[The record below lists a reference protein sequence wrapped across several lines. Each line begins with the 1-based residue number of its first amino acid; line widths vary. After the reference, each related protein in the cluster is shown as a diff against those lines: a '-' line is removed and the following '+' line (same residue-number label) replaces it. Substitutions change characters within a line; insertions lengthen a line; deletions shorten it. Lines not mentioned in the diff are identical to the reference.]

1 MSLEELINQ
10 HYNKLNDNDFY
21 ILKYI
26 LNHKHTCY
34 LLGIND
40 LAKECSVSRS
50 SILRLSQ
57 KLGFSGYS
65 EFRVYLKWEDQPEEG
80 ESLSFEKLLDDIEA
94 NLKFLK
100 TKDMTEMCRLIDEA
114 ERIFVYGSGTA
125 QTTCARELQRMFV
138 SRHRYLILIQDKI
151 EFDTMLDDFKG
162 NDLFIIISLSGET
175 PELIP
180 QARILSAKGIP
191 FISIT
196 NLKNN
201 VLAQTTPYNL
211 YATSKPMTL
220 SDKTEIVAFAPFFLV
235 GEALFRAYVDYKE
248 DEKNNID

>member
-1 MSLEELINQ
+1 MSLEELVNQ
-10 HYNKLNDNDFY
+10 HYAKLNDNDFY

-34 LLGIND
+34 HLGIND
-40 LAKECSVSRS
+40 MAKACNVSRS
-50 SILRLSQ
+50 SILRLAQ

-65 EFRVYLKWEDQPEEG
+65 EFRVFLKWEDQPEEG
-80 ESLSFEKLLDDIEA
+80 ENMTFEKLLDDIEA
-94 NLKFLK
+94 NVKYVK
-100 TKDMTEMCRLIDEA
+100 SKDMTEMCRLIDEA
-114 ERIFVYGSGTA
+114 KRIFVYGSGTA
-125 QTTCARELQRMFV
+125 QRVCARELQRMFV
-138 SRHRYLILIQDKI
+138 SRRKYLILIQDI
-151 EFDTMLDDFKG
+151 TEFDIMCDDFKV
-162 NDLFIIISLSGET
+162 DDVFIIISLSGET

-180 QARILSAKGIP
+180 QVRTLSAKGVP

-211 YATSKPMTL
+211 YATSKPVTL

-248 DEKNNID
+248 IENFDK